1 MIYMMIMI
9 IGDKVKY
16 VKNHVLCFA
25 DVNDKNSSFL
35 SSLTFKLY
43 FLSAYYFF
51 IYQKFAATCIF
62 LENIKIR

>member
-35 SSLTFKLY
+35 SNLTFKLY
-43 FLSAYYFF
+43 F
-51 IYQKFAATCIF
+51 
-62 LENIKIR
+62 